1 MLARSRYRLKRFD
14 LTHIPRA
21 SRAAALELQLRQ
33 WSPFEQTAYYTNWH
47 QGTATVFGWDAG
59 AVNQAMA
66 GQGLK
71 PSRVRVIP
79 ETVLRPR
86 YAEGARILACLQGF
100 EGQIWS
106 GGELRHSRWW
116 QDRPS
121 PEAWRMF
128 QRDAGLAPEAQA
140 SATPQP
146 QSLDFLDKSWAKQAG
161 SFGAIGEN
169 WRNERLAY
177 FILALLLAPPTSW
190 YAAQLYQ
197 YRKAEARLQAEYA
210 RLQDAAG
217 PLAMAR
223 GQALQALVK
232 AQRLSS
238 LDSHPHPLELMAWV
252 AEHLLRQGE
261 QLTEWQYRDGK
272 LKLTLL
278 GTADAQ
284 SSDRVNALQSSG
296 LFDNVRST
304 PGKNPKSIMLE
315 MDVLPLKSAAPAD
328 RV

>member
-1 MLARSRYRLKRFD
+1 LKRFD

-21 SRAAALELQLRQ
+21 DCAAALALQLRQ
-33 WSPFEQTAYYTNWH
+33 WSPFEQTDYYTSWQ
-47 QGTATVFGWDAG
+47 QGTATVFGWDAD
-59 AVNQAMA
+59 AVNQAIA
-66 GQGLK
+66 EQGLK
-71 PSRVRVIP
+71 PGRVRVIP

-86 YAEGARILACLQGF
+86 YAEGARILACLQGV

-106 GGELRHSRWW
+106 GGELRQSRWW
-116 QDRPS
+116 KDRPS

-128 QRDAGLAPEAQA
+128 QRDAGLPPEAQA
-140 SATPQP
+140 AAAPEPQV
-146 QSLDFLDKSWAKQAG
+146 LDFLDKSWAKQAG
-161 SFGAIGEN
+161 SFGAVGEI
-169 WRNERLAY
+169 WRDERLAY

-197 YRKAEARLQAEYA
+197 YREAEARLQAEYT

-217 PLAMAR
+217 PLATAR

-238 LDSHPHPLELMAWV
+238 LDPRPHSLELMAWV

-278 GTADAQ
+278 STTDAQ
-284 SSDRVNALQSSG
+284 SSDRVNTLQSSG

-304 PGKNPKSIMLE
+304 PGKNSQSIILE
-315 MDVLPLKSAAPAD
+315 MDVLPLKSAASSD